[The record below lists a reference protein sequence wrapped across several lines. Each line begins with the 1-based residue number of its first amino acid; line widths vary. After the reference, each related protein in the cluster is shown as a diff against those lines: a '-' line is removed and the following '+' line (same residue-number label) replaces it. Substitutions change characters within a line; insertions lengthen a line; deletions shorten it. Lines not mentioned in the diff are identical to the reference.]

1 MRISVNLA
9 SHPYVELGPTYAR
22 LRIWTAILVLVG
34 VALYFLYRTES
45 TQAAATLMQVHS
57 VRSNVQRL
65 EAKRQSYET
74 LMQQPKDAAILRQ
87 SDYLNNIFRQK
98 AFSWTATM
106 TDLETVLPSGVQVM
120 SIDPIIAPD
129 GHVAIRLRV
138 TGPRNRALDLI
149 RNLEKSK
156 HFADP
161 RLASES
167 AATGAGNVQN
177 ASTGNDVNFDILA
190 DYRPLPLPVKGAQE
204 KAGEHRAAKRKRP
217 ATPTGAASPGA
228 KPAGPASPGPNRVPK
243 PGPKPPA
250 GSPHP

>member
-9 SHPYVELGPTYAR
+9 SHPYVELGPAYAR
-22 LRIWTAILVLVG
+22 LRLWTAILVLVG
-34 VALYFLYRTES
+34 VALYFLYRTERI
-45 TQAAATLMQVHS
+45 QAAATLAQVHA

-65 EAKRQSYET
+65 ETERQNYEA

-120 SIDPIIAPD
+120 SIDPIMAPD

-138 TGPRNRALDLI
+138 TGPRERALDLI

-156 HFADP
+156 HFAAP

-167 AATGAGNVQN
+167 TATGTGSVQN

-190 DYRPLPLPVKGAQE
+190 DYRPLPLPVKGTEE
-204 KAGEHRAAKRKRP
+204 KAGAAKHPAMKRKRP

-228 KPAGPASPGPNRVPK
+228 KPAGPPSPGPNRR
-243 PGPKPPA
+243 PKPPA